1 MIWISVTSF
10 QLENDDDDSFSLW
23 KDAHDDDDD
32 QDEYM
37 NDEWSAGKKP

>member
-10 QLENDDDDSFSLW
+10 QLENDDDDGSLW
-23 KDAHDDDDD
+23 KDAHDDDD

-37 NDEWSAGKKP
+37 NDECSAGKKA

>member
-10 QLENDDDDSFSLW
+10 QLENDDDDDSLW
-23 KDAHDDDDD
+23 KDVHHDDDD

-37 NDEWSAGKKP
+37 NDEWSAGKKS